1 MDGCTGRYIPRSAE
15 VYVSAEIQK
24 TAQVRRGGCLCYMG
38 EPGVRYNVV
47 WLREI
52 WRIPLPLPL
61 KFRLHRL
68 PRPALP
74 GRDAP
79 RPRFAR

>member
-1 MDGCTGRYIPRSAE
+1 
-15 VYVSAEIQK
+15 
-24 TAQVRRGGCLCYMG
+24 MG

-52 WRIPLPLPL
+52 WRIPLPRPL
-61 KFRLHRL
+61 KFHLHRL

-74 GRDAP
+74 GWVAP
-79 RPRFAR
+79 RPRFARFGIAISNFFSADRLFP